1 LHCCTVARVPYCAVA
16 LWHVACSV
24 LRCCTVALLHVFRIA
39 LLHCCTVALLHVF
52 RIALLRCGMFA
63 RLHRLT
69 SDVAGGRAGGRAL
82 VLYR

>member
-1 LHCCTVARVPYCAVA
+1 LHCCTVACSYCA
-16 LWHVACSV
+16 
-24 LRCCTVALLHVFRIA
+24 FA
-39 LLHCCTVALLHVF
+39 LLHCCMF
-52 RIALLRCGMFA
+52 RIALLRCCMFA